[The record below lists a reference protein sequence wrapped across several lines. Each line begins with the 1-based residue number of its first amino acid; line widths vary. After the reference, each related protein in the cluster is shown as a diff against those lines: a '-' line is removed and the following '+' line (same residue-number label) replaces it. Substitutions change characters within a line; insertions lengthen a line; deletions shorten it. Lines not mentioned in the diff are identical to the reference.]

1 MFTCNGESLQIL
13 ELNQAARDKFVID
26 RENIKNLE
34 LADLLSG
41 NLTDQLSQFFNNRVS
56 GDKNKLPS
64 TTALFET
71 KEGNTFYGEI
81 TAQSITQ
88 SESTDKQLLINI
100 RDLGVIHN
108 PGELTGS
115 DAALLEELMHRFP
128 DAIYFKDRQ
137 CRFLRINQKQAE
149 VLGVDQPEQAVGKTD
164 FDYFP
169 EAHSKMA
176 YRDEQHVMNNNQPL
190 IAKEELVTNAKGEQY
205 WVTATKVPLRNEDDR
220 IIGIMG
226 ISRDIN
232 QRKRMEENLRR
243 EKYFSD
249 SIIKSLPGVFYVI
262 NHNLEYERWNENLE
276 TTLGYSTE
284 EVAHLNPLDRFREED
299 RELIK
304 QKIKQAQ
311 VEGVSQVEADVYT
324 RDGSIIPFLLTGA
337 RFENDGE
344 KYIVGTGI
352 DISEKLNYERELRKS
367 IEEKKVL
374 LEEIHHR
381 VKNNLAIIIGLLEL
395 QSYNT
400 EDSETVELLRD
411 SQSRIYSMALV
422 HEQLY
427 KFESFSE
434 IDVKKYIGKLIDTIR
449 NTFSSEV
456 RHIDVHI
463 DSDSVCLPLTQAIP
477 CGLLLN
483 EVITNTFKHAFPDK
497 KEGEVGITIQED
509 HDEVLLKVHDN
520 GIGYPDDISSS
531 SSMGMTLIETLASQL
546 EGSFE
551 FYNNEGAIFEI
562 RFQIQ

>member
-1 MFTCNGESLQIL
+1 MIICDRESLHIL
-13 ELNQAARDKFVID
+13 ELNQAARDKFEID
-26 RENIKNLE
+26 RKNIETLE
-34 LADLLSG
+34 LEHILSG
-41 NLTDQLSQFFNNRVS
+41 NLPDQLTQFFNKVGS
-56 GDKNKLPS
+56 DDDSTLPS

-71 KEGNTFYGEI
+71 YEGNTFYGEI

-88 SESTDKQLLINI
+88 SESSPQKILINI

-115 DAALLEELMHRFP
+115 DATLLEELMHRFP

-149 VLGVDQPEQAVGKTD
+149 VLGLEHPEQAVGKTD

-176 YRDEQHVMNNNQPL
+176 YRDEQRVMANDHPM
-190 IAKEELVTNAKGEQY
+190 IAKEELVTNDKGEHY
-205 WVTATKVPLRNEDDR
+205 WVTATKVPLRNEDDQ

-232 QRKRMEENLRR
+232 RQKRMEENLRR

-249 SIIKSLPGVFYVI
+249 SIIKSLPGVFYVL
-262 NHNLEYERWNENLE
+262 NHNLEFERWNENLE
-276 TTLGYSTE
+276 TTLGYSSK
-284 EVAHLNPLDRFREED
+284 EVSSLNPLDLFKEGD
-299 RELIK
+299 RDLIK
-304 QKIKQAQ
+304 QKIKQAYE
-311 VEGVSQVEADVYT
+311 EGIAQVEADVYA
-324 RDGSIIPFLLTGA
+324 RDGSIISFLLTGA
-337 RFENDGE
+337 RFENNGD
-344 KYIVGTGI
+344 KYIVGVGI

-395 QSYNT
+395 QSYST
-400 EDSETVELLRD
+400 EDPETVELLRD
-411 SQSRIYSMALV
+411 SQSRIHSMALV

-427 KFESFSE
+427 QFESFSE
-434 IDVKKYIGKLIDTIR
+434 INVKKYIGKLINTIR

-456 RHIDVHI
+456 RNVDVHI
-463 DSDSVCLPLTQAIP
+463 NSDAVHLPLTQAIP

-483 EVITNTFKHAFPDK
+483 EVITNTFKHAFPEQ
-497 KEGEVGITIQED
+497 KEGKVDITIQEH

-520 GIGYPDDISSS
+520 GVGYPDEISNS
-531 SSMGMTLIETLASQL
+531 SSMGMTLIETLSSQI
-546 EGSFE
+546 EGTFD
-551 FYNNEGAIFEI
+551 FYNDEGAVFEI
-562 RFQIQ
+562 HFNAE